1 MGSKYQPTSALEAV
15 LNGSDHPDVD
25 LAIHE
30 LNQLRAVQAHL
41 VTHYV
46 AVRRQ
51 NDALQQAMGSLFLS
65 EF

>member
-1 MGSKYQPTSALEAV
+1 
-15 LNGSDHPDVD
+15 
-25 LAIHE
+25 
-30 LNQLRAVQAHL
+30 